1 MPTYLAVVDG
11 VMFGGSR
18 EMIQPLLAEAAESMK
33 RAEYSCRRHH
43 THKSKKDEKSKQ
55 SLVAQLTRINS
66 HLETKGGRFL
76 TGDTMC
82 CFDCE
87 LMPKLQHIRIA
98 GKNFADFEIPTSL
111 KALWK

>member
-43 THKSKKDEKSKQ
+43 THKSN
-55 SLVAQLTRINS
+55 AQMM
-66 HLETKGGRFL
+66 
-76 TGDTMC
+76 D
-82 CFDCE
+82 
-87 LMPKLQHIRIA
+87 
-98 GKNFADFEIPTSL
+98 
-111 KALWK
+111 WK